1 MASLVPGDVGRWA
14 VHHVK
19 RRLLWVK
26 RVDRSSRQGRWVIPR
41 DRPSVSLCSLIG
53 SFVPDR
59 VAGCS
64 VHLRRHRARTA
75 PLGLALSRLVREE
88 EH

>member
-1 MASLVPGDVGRWA
+1 VGPCLSLFRLRPPELAPKGLLSKWEL
-14 VHHVK
+14 
-19 RRLLWVK
+19 RRLRVK

-41 DRPSVSLCSLIG
+41 DRPSVSLCFLIG

-64 VHLRRHRARTA
+64 VHLRRHRATTVRRR
-75 PLGLALSRLVREE
+75 LG
-88 EH
+88 